1 MSMPQDCPCM
11 HCGTICP
18 YPLAFCHVCLGMTE
32 SEYTGVV
39 QMGREIAEKG
49 LQVPENPSDLELKIL
64 AGLRHQ
70 AALWSQPGLSQQERG
85 RKLLDN
91 ANRTGGTV
99 LRLIKGGRDDD

>member
-1 MSMPQDCPCM
+1 MSMPQDRPCM

-18 YPLAFCHVCLGMTE
+18 YPLAFCQSCLGMTE
-32 SEYTGVV
+32 QEYVGVIEI
-39 QMGREIAEKG
+39 GREIAEKG
-49 LQVPENPSDLELKIL
+49 LQVPENPNELEQQIL
-64 AGLRHQ
+64 EGLQRQ

-99 LRLIKGGRDDD
+99 LRLVKG